1 MVPTK
6 SGNFLP
12 TPVFFTDSPS
22 IFIYVMSRHLP
33 RATALLLAFTSP
45 ALVIAQTAA
54 PAPAATASAT
64 LTLEECIARAM
75 QKNFDLQVQN
85 FATDI
90 AKENLNIANTDFS
103 PTFTATTRRNL
114 NQSAATT
121 SRLDGT
127 SASGPRTDNTTFSVG
142 VSEQVT
148 TGGTVS
154 VTGNTTRAAT
164 NSLNSTLNPAFG
176 SSASV
181 SLSQPLLKGAGPAVA
196 KANIERSKLG
206 VGIALLNYKSRVLA
220 VIRDT
225 ENAYYNLAYARENL
239 VVKKRSFELATKL
252 FEENKVR
259 KTTGVATDLD
269 VLTAEVGVANARRAV
284 IQAEQSV
291 SDREDALSNLTG
303 QFDFNSRPGEV
314 KFGDYT
320 EGAPSFDTVYK
331 VARDR
336 SPDFLS
342 TQAQIKQLE
351 IDART
356 AKQASMP
363 GLNLDTGVGYT
374 ATDKSYSDAIGS
386 LPEGNGY
393 NWNVGLS
400 LSVPW
405 GLHADKARY
414 RNAKTSLL
422 QQQTRLQQLDQSLL
436 VSVRTSVRAVES
448 NIAAVEI
455 AGKATELSQKQYEL
469 QKARFDAGL
478 STSRLVLQAQDDL
491 EAARVSELQ
500 SKVSL
505 RIALAELHRIDGSSL
520 ERFKVGLPD

>member
-1 MVPTK
+1 MGPTK

-12 TPVFFTDSPS
+12 SPVFSTDLPS
-22 IFIYVMSRHLP
+22 IFTYVMSRYLT
-33 RATALLLAFTSP
+33 RATALLLALSSP
-45 ALVIAQTAA
+45 ALLRAQDAASVAA
-54 PAPAATASAT
+54 PAGTP

-75 QKNFDLQVQN
+75 QKNFDLQVQSL
-85 FATDI
+85 ATDI
-90 AKENLNIANTDFS
+90 AKESLNVAKADFD
-103 PTFTATTRRNL
+103 PAFTATARRNL
-114 NQSAATT
+114 NQSATTT

-127 SASGPRTDNTTFSVG
+127 SASGPRSDNTTFSVG
-142 VSEQVT
+142 ASEKIG

-154 VTGNTTRAAT
+154 VTGNTTRSAT
-164 NSLNSTLNPAFG
+164 NSSNSTLNPAFG

-196 KANIERSKLG
+196 KANIERNKLG
-206 VGIALLNYKSRVLA
+206 VGIALLNYKSRVLT

-291 SDREDALSNLTG
+291 RDREDSLFTLIG
-303 QFDFNSRPGEV
+303 QFDFATRPGDV

-320 EGAPSFDTVYK
+320 EGAPSFDLVYK
-331 VARDR
+331 LARDR
-336 SPDFLS
+336 SPDYLA
-342 TQAQIKQLE
+342 TQSQIQQLE
-351 IDART
+351 IDARS
-356 AKQASMP
+356 AKQAALP

-374 ATDKSYSDAIGS
+374 ATEKTYGDAIS
-386 LPEGNGY
+386 NLPEGNGY
-393 NWNVGLS
+393 NWNIGLS
-400 LSVPW
+400 VSVPW
-405 GLHADKARY
+405 GLHADKARL
-414 RNAKTSLL
+414 RSAKVSLL
-422 QQQTRLQQLDQSLL
+422 QQQTRLKQLDQTLL

-448 NIAAVEI
+448 NISAVEI

-491 EAARVSELQ
+491 ETARVNELQ
-500 SKVSL
+500 AKVNL
-505 RIALAELHRIDGSSL
+505 RVALAELHRIDGSSL
-520 ERFKVGLPD
+520 ERYKVGLPE

>member
-1 MVPTK
+1 
-6 SGNFLP
+6 
-12 TPVFFTDSPS
+12 
-22 IFIYVMSRHLP
+22 MSRHLA
-33 RATALLLAFTSP
+33 RATALLLILTSL
-45 ALVIAQTAA
+45 ARLRAQETAPA
-54 PAPAATASAT
+54 PAPAAAGTN
-64 LTLEECIARAM
+64 LTLEDCISRAM

-85 FATDI
+85 LSSEI
-90 AKENLNIANTDFS
+90 AKESLNAANADFDPS
-103 PTFTATTRRNL
+103 FTATSRRNL

-127 SASGPRTDNTTFSVG
+127 STRGPRSDNTTYSVG
-142 VSEQVT
+142 VSEKVV

-176 SSASV
+176 SSTTV
-181 SLSQPLLKGAGPAVA
+181 TLSQPLLKGSGPAVA
-196 KANIERSKLG
+196 RANIERNKLG
-206 VGIALLNYKSRVLA
+206 VGIALLNYKSKVLT

-239 VVKKRSFELATKL
+239 VVKKRSLELADKL

-259 KTTGVATDLD
+259 KSTGVATDLD
-269 VLTAEVGVANARRAV
+269 VLTAEVGVANARRAAL
-284 IQAEQSV
+284 QAEQSV
-291 SDREDALSNLTG
+291 SDREDALFTLIG

-320 EGAPSFDTVYK
+320 EGAPSFDRVYK
-331 VARDR
+331 NARES
-336 SPDFLS
+336 SPDFLA
-342 TQAQIKQLE
+342 TQSQIKQLE
-351 IDART
+351 IDARS
-356 AKQASMP
+356 AKQAALP

-374 ATDKSYSDAIGS
+374 ATERSFGDAIS
-386 LPEGNGY
+386 NLPEGNGY

-400 LSVPW
+400 LTVPW

-414 RNAKTSLL
+414 RSAKSSLL
-422 QQQTRLQQLDQSLL
+422 QQQTRLKQLDQTLL
-436 VSVRTSVRAVES
+436 VNVRTSVRAVET

-455 AGKATELSQKQYEL
+455 AGKATELSNKQYEL

-491 EAARVSELQ
+491 EAARVNELQ
-500 SKVSL
+500 AKVNL

-520 ERFKVGLPD
+520 ERYKIGLPE